1 MGESKVTAEDNSKIA
16 EAYLEWDSIS
26 TGQET
31 WDACE
36 WTKLFTRQAL
46 FSMGVVEVLAIL
58 LWQRNKKVIYK
69 SKYP

>member
-1 MGESKVTAEDNSKIA
+1 MIISYDWQMGESKVTAEDNSKIA

-36 WTKLFTRQAL
+36 
-46 FSMGVVEVLAIL
+46 
-58 LWQRNKKVIYK
+58 
-69 SKYP
+69 